1 MSSVY
6 LARTNQ
12 KLSFSR
18 IHLDQLK
25 HAQDDTS
32 WNKHALIESFN
43 ESVLFHMAS
52 AYDAFLREIAERYSV
67 DTEAFSGYRSLAAE
81 MEETGVESPELKE
94 LSVLESDD
102 CSWLHKLM
110 AAYEACW
117 HGSDKKQAVTETSSV
132 SEIHVLQVN
141 PDHAEDAE
149 IIIEYEAWF
158 VSLSELINRL
168 REGMQEW

>member
-1 MSSVY
+1 MSCIY

-18 IHLDQLK
+18 LHLDRLK
-25 HAQDDTS
+25 QVQDDTS
-32 WNKHALIESFN
+32 WNKHALIESYN
-43 ESVLFHMAS
+43 ESVLFHMTS
-52 AYDAFLREIAERYSV
+52 AYDAFLREIAERYNV
-67 DTEAFSGYRSLAAE
+67 DAESLTGYRSLAVE
-81 MEETGVESPELKE
+81 LEKTGVESPELKQ
-94 LSVLESDD
+94 LSMLESDD
-102 CSWLHKLM
+102 TGWLHKLV

-117 HGSDKKQAVTETSSV
+117 HGSDKKQAVSETSSV

-149 IIIEYEAWF
+149 IVAEYEQWF
-158 VSLSELINRL
+158 GELSELVNRL